1 MGHFYVIKL
10 YLIVV
15 SLFTNNEILYNPLTT
30 QGFIVK
36 LQCLGKINI
45 KQFIVCWTG
54 LHNQY
59 AKKQDNC
66 IPVKLQK
73 KKKSD

>member
-45 KQFIVCWTG
+45 KQFIVC
-54 LHNQY
+54 
-59 AKKQDNC
+59 
-66 IPVKLQK
+66 
-73 KKKSD
+73 